1 MYIIL
6 YRNKKS
12 DKNDGTVAIYG
23 ATLKQADADE
33 MVELLKDKYHKTE
46 FFYLSTNEY
55 TRLQQC
61 TTVINELETVINL

>member
-1 MYIIL
+1 MYIVL

-12 DKNDGTVAIYG
+12 DKDDGSVSIYG
-23 ATLKQADADE
+23 ATLTQKDADE
-33 MVELLKDKYHKTE
+33 MVDLLKDKYRRTD

-61 TTVINELETVINL
+61 TTVINELETVIKL

>member
-1 MYIIL
+1 MYVIL

-12 DKNDGTVAIYG
+12 DEDDGSVSVYG
-23 ATLKQADADE
+23 ATVTQHDTDE
-33 MVELLKDKYHKTE
+33 LVGMLKDKYSRTN

-55 TRLQQC
+55 ARLQQC